1 MNEVETQRRWQTAQ
15 EFYQAAIT
23 AFDQQHYQACAGL
36 AYYACFQAM
45 WVALAD
51 PPTGRWQHVGISRRF
66 CHGRWA
72 EPPLTPAQLTG
83 LYRRLMAL
91 YELRLDAQYRAL
103 AVPREQAQHGLR
115 TALDVMQRVHQ
126 DKLGEDS

>member
-1 MNEVETQRRWQTAQ
+1 MDEIEEQRRWETAQ
-15 EFYQAAIT
+15 EFYQAATT
-23 AFDQQHYQACAGL
+23 ARNQQQYRACVGL

-45 WVALAD
+45 WVALSD

-66 CHGRWA
+66 CHGEWA
-72 EPPLTPAQLTG
+72 DPPLAPTQLAG

-103 AVPREQAQHGLR
+103 AVPLEQAQNGVQ
-115 TALDVMQRVHQ
+115 TVLDVMQHVRRY
-126 DKLGEDS
+126 KFGEVS